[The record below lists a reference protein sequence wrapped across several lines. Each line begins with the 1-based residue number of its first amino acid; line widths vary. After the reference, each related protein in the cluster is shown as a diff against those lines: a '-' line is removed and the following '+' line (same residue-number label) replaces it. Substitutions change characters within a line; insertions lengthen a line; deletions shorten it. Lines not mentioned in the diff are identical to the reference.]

1 MHFFMAMQPP
11 TVTHH
16 DKRLGKNKKTG
27 RPLLFDS
34 EELKAAKVKLA
45 AHLAQ
50 HAPDQ
55 PMTGAIAL
63 LVKWC
68 FPIVGDHTDGEW
80 KTSKPDTDNLQ
91 KALKDQMTKLGFWHD
106 DAQVACEFIEKH
118 YAVVPGVYVSVTEL

>member
-16 DKRLGKNKKTG
+16 NKRLGKTKSG
-27 RPLLFDS
+27 RPVLFDS
-34 EELKAAKVKLA
+34 EELKTAKTKLA

-50 HAPDQ
+50 HVPAQ
-55 PMTGAIAL
+55 PMTGAVAL
-63 LVKWC
+63 QVKWC

-91 KALKDQMTKLGFWHD
+91 KALKDQMTKLGFWRD

-118 YAVVPGVYVSVTEL
+118 YAAVPGVYVSVTDL